1 MEFLQMTD
9 IKDYFPDFKEYDYTI
24 IKTLTEVHSGNDLAR
39 SPEELAMV
47 LKSAPGSYIVEGH
60 PSDVEI
66 KILSIEES
74 KE

>member
-1 MEFLQMTD
+1 MTD
-9 IKDYFPDFKEYDYTI
+9 FKDYDYTL
-24 IKTLTEVHSGNDLAR
+24 IKTLTEVHSGTSMAR

-47 LKSAPGSYIVEGH
+47 LKGDPQTYIVEGH

-74 KE
+74 EWESE